1 VTVISTGD
9 GDTLRVRRN
18 GEAITVRLACVD
30 APESSQPYGPEASR
44 RLAQLLPMGRA
55 VTLRTVETDRYG
67 RTVAEV
73 FVGGVS
79 VGQTLV
85 AEGYAVVYRQYLG
98 GCGDSQD
105 GLLRAEAQ
113 AGRLNFWSQAN
124 PVMPWEYRQEGVV
137 VRSQGQPEQS
147 VRSQGQPESSVRS
160 QPTETVN
167 PPGAN
172 LPACVTGDCDCG
184 DFASWEQAQAVLE
197 AFPGDPHRLDGDRDG
212 VACERLR

>member
-1 VTVISTGD
+1 MGKPLQSGWP
-9 GDTLRVRRN
+9 
-18 GEAITVRLACVD
+18 CVD

-98 GCGDSQD
+98 AVGIVRTDCCGRRPR
-105 GLLRAEAQ
+105 L
-113 AGRLNFWSQAN
+113 AG
-124 PVMPWEYRQEGVV
+124 
-137 VRSQGQPEQS
+137 
-147 VRSQGQPESSVRS
+147 
-160 QPTETVN
+160 
-167 PPGAN
+167 
-172 LPACVTGDCDCG
+172 
-184 DFASWEQAQAVLE
+184 
-197 AFPGDPHRLDGDRDG
+197 
-212 VACERLR
+212 